1 MWNFKRTLFLILYL
15 GFYSIVFQTVLARE
29 LFTLFRGNEISFS
42 FFFLFWMAGF
52 SLGFYTQK
60 FIPID
65 TDLLLII
72 APVYEFLMY
81 VLFIIVRK
89 LSGSLTGPQS
99 GLPLLVL
106 IVFIPL
112 VLLLYMPGALLGRA
126 MALIQRFE
134 KRGASILY
142 VIEAT
147 GSLLGGLIFYL
158 ILAGRVSHFG
168 IIILTLLPLILLGK
182 KKFYPVAIPFLVLFF
197 MSGPLEEALYNF
209 IEPDYSVTL
218 LRDTKRGKIFVL
230 EREGEFVLYENG
242 EIVASQVPDLVTQ
255 EEIMAYLGSFS
266 KKPKVLF
273 LCGGL
278 SFDLNQLSEFS
289 SDFYVTELDP
299 EMINLYKK
307 VLNPDLS
314 PKVKLVGKDPVH
326 YIKTTRDSFDVVI
339 MVSELPVSLIH
350 YRLLT
355 LDNIRIIKE
364 HLKDGGLLLVMLPFE
379 ETFPDPFLRKVH
391 EDFWAT
397 MKSVFGNPYYLLG
410 EHVTYISRKPDFAT
424 IKKVVENINFQRISW
439 MYFVFRMRDMRK
451 LTPGVPMKFS
461 DPGVLK
467 KSILFEEKKFS
478 RRPLFLYYFALGVFL
493 LLVIYFSI
501 ASFPSSALFAIF
513 TTGIFSMVF
522 DLFVMNLIQFKTGLI
537 YSQLVLVLTLFH
549 VGLSLG
555 AYAGYKLKLR
565 SFTGVD
571 FGIWTISIVA
581 LTFYYIP
588 SQFLFIVVFFIAFFT
603 GFQFSVVNRYF
614 LQGEKLYLFDI
625 LGGLCGTLIF
635 LYSYLEAGILG
646 VVITVILFKTVSFLR
661 SHFRSLRT

>member
-1 MWNFKRTLFLILYL
+1 MWNFKKTVFLILYL
-15 GFYSIVFQTVLARE
+15 GFYSIVFQTVFARE

-60 FIPID
+60 FIHID
-65 TDLLLII
+65 TDLLLVI
-72 APVYEFLMY
+72 APLYELLMY
-81 VLFIIVRK
+81 ALFIMVRK

-99 GLPLLVL
+99 GLPLLVI

-126 MALIQRFE
+126 MALIQQFE

-142 VIEAT
+142 VVEAA

-197 MSGPLEEALYNF
+197 MSGPLEKALYNF
-209 IEPDYSVTL
+209 IEPDYFVTHL
-218 LRDTKRGKIFVL
+218 KDTRRGKVFVL
-230 EREGEFVLYENG
+230 EREGESVLYENG
-242 EIVASQVPDLVTQ
+242 EIVAAQVPDLVTQ
-255 EEIMAYLGSFS
+255 EEIMAYLSSFS

-278 SFDLNQLSEFS
+278 SFDLNQLSELS

-307 VLNPDLS
+307 VLNPHLS
-314 PKVKLVGKDPVH
+314 PKVKLIAKDPVH
-326 YIKTTRDSFDVVI
+326 YIKTTGDSFDIVI
-339 MVSELPVSLIH
+339 MVSQLPVSLLH

-355 LDNIRIIKE
+355 LDNLRVIKE
-364 HLKDGGLLLVMLPFE
+364 HLRDGGLLVVILPFE
-379 ETFPDPFLRKVH
+379 ETFPDPFLREVH

-397 MKSVFGNPYYLLG
+397 MKSVFKKPYYLLG
-410 EHVTYISRKPDFAT
+410 GHVTYFSREPDFT
-424 IKKVVENINFQRISW
+424 KIRQVMERMNFQIISW
-439 MYFVFRMRDMRK
+439 MYFGFRMRDMRK
-451 LTPGVPMKFS
+451 LIPGAPMEFS
-461 DPGVLK
+461 HPEVLK
-467 KSILFEEKKFS
+467 KSILFEEKKFT
-478 RRPLFLYYFALGVFL
+478 RRPLFLYYFALGIFL
-493 LLVIYFSI
+493 LFVVYFAFI
-501 ASFPSSALFAIF
+501 SSRSSPLFAIF

-549 VGLSLG
+549 VGLSVG

-565 SFTGVD
+565 SYTGVD
-571 FGIWTISIVA
+571 FGIWTISIAA

-603 GFQFSVVNRYF
+603 GFQFSVVNRYL

-646 VVITVILFKTVSFLR
+646 VVITVILFKTVSLLR